1 VNVLNCLKPFGGR
14 KLKELEE
21 AAVVREEVLEAADVR
36 SQGIHLLE
44 HPQPVLL
51 SISSHTYNK

>member
-1 VNVLNCLKPFGGR
+1 VLNCLKPFRDR

-21 AAVVREEVLEAADVR
+21 VAVVGEEILEAADVR